1 MSEIV
6 LIITA
11 TCKTPGCSQLGIA
24 NVFEQESGIDFV
36 VHCGQCQHVIED
48 ITTVPKE

>member
-1 MSEIV
+1 MSEIA

-24 NVFEQESGIDFV
+24 NVFEQESGIDFL
-36 VHCGQCQHVIED
+36 VHCGQCQHIIED
-48 ITTVPKE
+48 ITATPKE

>member
-36 VHCGQCQHVIED
+36 VHCGQCQHIIED
-48 ITTVPKE
+48 IATTPKE